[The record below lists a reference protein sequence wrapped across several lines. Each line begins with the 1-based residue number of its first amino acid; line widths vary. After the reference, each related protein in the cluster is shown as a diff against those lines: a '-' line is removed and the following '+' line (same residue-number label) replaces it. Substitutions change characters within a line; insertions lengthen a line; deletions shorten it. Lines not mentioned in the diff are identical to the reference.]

1 MGRDSSVDDGRTSS
15 PRGRGWAVP
24 VGIVSA
30 RISGNGG
37 RFPHGRGSTSEKAA
51 ESSRCRRPR
60 VGDEPFRS
68 QSTTHN
74 NTPYPRKRELL
85 AELGKPYAERSEK
98 AKQMCEWERT
108 PKDFVSAKRFDSQLV
123 AAGGMASDAVHRF
136 DCDTCTPGNR
146 VRLIV
151 CNMSDRPMPFAAVL
165 EGRTFE

>member
-1 MGRDSSVDDGRTSS
+1 MAPASRIELYARPQVVF
-15 PRGRGWAVP
+15 RGEVLRVAKECAPHFEVTDLAVEHENGLP
-24 VGIVSA
+24 PTPPEAATDEEDRA
-30 RISGNGG
+30 RLRHSI
-37 RFPHGRGSTSEKAA
+37 ACA
-51 ESSRCRRPR
+51 E
-60 VGDEPFRS
+60 E
-68 QSTTHN
+68 HLA
-74 NTPYPRKRELL
+74 RKRELL